1 MAVHIRINRDV
12 FCVGFFSGLSMM
24 WYAVLTLV
32 IVARLYLILIA
43 GLIVMNGKTTRRPMT
58 KIIAEKH
65 EYQNCGRKVYKKT
78 RRRRKC
84 REINYKTG

>member
-1 MAVHIRINRDV
+1 MTVV
-12 FCVGFFSGLSMM
+12 YFSGQCMM
-24 WYAVLTLV
+24 EYAVLTLV

-43 GLIVMNGKTTRRPMT
+43 GLIIMNGKTTRRPMT
-58 KIIAEKH
+58 TIIAEKH

-84 REINYKTG
+84 RERNYKTGKYEE